1 MAGTAARPVEDRPML
16 GIGLMLF
23 TYFLFSCV
31 DTSAKWLAYAGLPAA
46 QLAFMR
52 YFVHLFISIGLIARQ
67 GVSPSRFGTDQ
78 VGLVL
83 LRSGLLVACTILN
96 FIAVRHL
103 PLTLTSTIMFS
114 SPIIICALSGP
125 VLGERVG
132 VWRWSAI
139 LVGFCGILIAI
150 RPFDAGFHWA
160 VFLSLGNALAFA
172 AYALI
177 TRKLSGTISTDTMQL
192 YTGLVGAA
200 VLAPFALA
208 AWQMPATPLGW
219 SLMIGLGL
227 LGWLGHE
234 TLTRA
239 HGYATASA
247 LTPFSYVFII
257 YLGVWSYAVFGE
269 LPDGWTVLGAL
280 VVTAAGM
287 TIWLRER
294 WPARRDPGR
303 LVPRGAAETG
313 RPA

>member
-1 MAGTAARPVEDRPML
+1 MAGIAARPIEDRPML
-16 GIGLMLF
+16 GIVLMLF

-31 DTSAKWLAYAGLPAA
+31 DVSAKWLALAGLPAA

-52 YFVHLFISIGLIARQ
+52 YFCHVVISVGLIARE
-67 GVSPSRFGTDQ
+67 GVSLSRFGTDR

-83 LRSGLLVACTILN
+83 LRSVLLVSCTVLN
-96 FIAVRHL
+96 FIAVRYL

-125 VLGERVG
+125 FLGEKVG

-139 LVGFCGILIAI
+139 VAGFGGILIAI

-172 AYALI
+172 IYALI
-177 TRKLSGTISTDTMQL
+177 TRKLSGKVSSDTMQL
-192 YTGLVGAA
+192 YSGLVGAA
-200 VLAPFALA
+200 LLAPFAMA
-208 AWQMPATPLGW
+208 AWQSPATPLDW
-219 SLMIGLGL
+219 TLMVGLGV
-227 LGWLGHE
+227 LGWVGHE
-234 TLTRA
+234 MLTRA
-239 HGYATASA
+239 HGYAAASA

-257 YLGVWSYAVFGE
+257 YLGTWSYVVFGD
-269 LPDGWTVLGAL
+269 LPDRWTVLGAL
-280 VVTAAGM
+280 IITAAGM

-294 WPARRDPGR
+294 WLAKSEPGR
-303 LVPRGAAETG
+303 LVRHPAAETG